1 MPSLSACLTRYFP
14 FCFHCFTYSLSS
26 SSARQ
31 LVRHLYFIYFHVA
44 YSVIPMSLSFSPL
57 KCASASAS
65 SPSALYL
72 TVSLL
77 CLPPISISS
86 SSYSNPIRRFI
97 FGVRCGSLSL
107 ATLLFFAVF

>member
-1 MPSLSACLTRYFP
+1 
-14 FCFHCFTYSLSS
+14 
-26 SSARQ
+26 
-31 LVRHLYFIYFHVA
+31 LVRHLYFVYFHVA
-44 YSVIPMSLSFSPL
+44 YSVIPISLSFSPS
-57 KCASASAS
+57 KCASASAF